1 VRAPRDLVPAATFAL
16 LLAVG
21 PSACDDPAAPCT
33 PFDYSRYQPR
43 SQPSFRRDI
52 QPTLAISC
60 ALSTTC
66 HGTDRGAAPQNL
78 PLLGPNR
85 SVIPDD
91 TMVGA
96 ILSDLLRPSEK
107 APALPRVSPGR
118 PQDSFLL
125 HKLDGTHACATPT
138 CPTGCGA
145 RMPLLGQPLPG
156 EKIDQI
162 RDWILQ
168 GAPNN

>member
-1 VRAPRDLVPAATFAL
+1 MKATAL
-16 LLAVG
+16 FLLGVVG
-21 PSACDDPAAPCT
+21 TSACADPPAPCV
-33 PFDYSRYQPR
+33 PFDYSKYQAR

-66 HGTDRGAAPQNL
+66 HGTERGAAPQNR

-85 SVIPDD
+85 SVTPDD
-91 TMVGA
+91 AMLGA
-96 ILSDLLRPSEK
+96 ILTDLLRPSEK
-107 APALPRVSPGR
+107 VPALPRVSPGR

-125 HKLDGTHACATPT
+125 HKLDGTHTCAVPG
-138 CPTGCGA
+138 CPAGGCGA
-145 RMPLLGQPLPG
+145 RMPLLGDPLPR
-156 EKIDQI
+156 EQIDQI

-168 GAPNN
+168 GAQNN